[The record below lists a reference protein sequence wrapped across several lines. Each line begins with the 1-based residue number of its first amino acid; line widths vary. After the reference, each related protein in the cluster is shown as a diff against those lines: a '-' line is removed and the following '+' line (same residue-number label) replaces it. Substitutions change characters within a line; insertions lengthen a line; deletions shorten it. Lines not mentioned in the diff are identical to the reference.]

1 MSTTNTNT
9 TPGVATTPASEESVT
24 QHLRALTHEAE
35 ALLEATARV
44 GGEKVDATR
53 ERLRGEVA
61 HLRERLAAFE
71 ANAGARLKDA
81 AHRSDQ
87 AVHTHPYAAMGAAA
101 VVGLLLGTLLAR
113 R

>member
-1 MSTTNTNT
+1 MSTTSP
-9 TPGVATTPASEESVT
+9 TPNVAGTSMSDERVS
-24 QHLRALTHEAE
+24 QHLRTLTDEAE
-35 ALLEATARV
+35 ALLEATARA

-53 ERLRGEVA
+53 ERLRGELA
-61 HLRERLAAFE
+61 HLRERLADIE
-71 ANAGARLKDA
+71 AKAGARLKDA

>member
-1 MSTTNTNT
+1 MSTTST
-9 TPGVATTPASEESVT
+9 TPNAAAAPASDDRVS
-24 QHLRALTHEAE
+24 QHLRALTDEAE
-35 ALLEATARV
+35 ALLEATARA

-53 ERLRGEVA
+53 ERLRSEVA
-61 HLRERLAAFE
+61 RLRERLAEIE
-71 ANAGARLKDA
+71 AGAGARLKDA

-87 AVHTHPYAAMGAAA
+87 VIHTHPYAAMGAAA